1 MSNQHAPLTGGKA
14 GPFILRDADP
24 SDAAGMLAIYGP
36 VVRSTAISFELEPPS
51 VEEFAERIAQ
61 TLETHPWLVCEGDEG
76 VLGYAYA
83 TLHRQRPAYRWSTE
97 SSVYVAAGHHRRG
110 IARLLYAELFEQL
123 RSRGFYNVFAGI
135 TLPNEPSI
143 RLHRSFG
150 FEPVGTFRKVG
161 YKFGAWHDVAWFGLR
176 VRPGEEHPEGPPGTA
191 SGE

>member
-1 MSNQHAPLTGGKA
+1 MSTHDQPSDETGRG
-14 GPFILRDADP
+14 FTLRGAEP

-36 VVRSTAISFELEPPS
+36 IVRSTAISFELDPPS
-51 VEEFAERIAQ
+51 VEEFAERIAR

-83 TLHRQRPAYRWSTE
+83 TSHRGRPAYQWSTE
-97 SSVYVAAGHHRRG
+97 SSVYVASGHQRRG
-110 IARLLYAELFEQL
+110 VAQLLYTELFERL
-123 RSRGFYNVFAGI
+123 RSAHFFNVFAGV

-176 VRPGEEHPEGPPGTA
+176 IQPTEEHPDHPPGVTMVP
-191 SGE
+191 